1 MYENLKALHEQ
12 FIMETNAEK
21 IRLTDESNALADE
34 ARSLIARIQKNV
46 AKHEALSALMGEAAD
61 NAVSNYNGVEDMVGR
76 IKEALKDFNDS
87 DLPECKVELFEG
99 YCEYCGE
106 ELTTENMEIG
116 RDGQLICI
124 DCAVAEDEAE
134 EVLAEE

>member
-12 FIMETNAEK
+12 FIMETTAEK
-21 IRLTDESNALADE
+21 IRLTDESNVLADE

-87 DLPECKVELFEG
+87 DLPEGRVELFEG

-106 ELTTENMEIG
+106 ELTTNNAHLN
-116 RDGQLICI
+116 DGGYLICT
-124 DCAVAEDEAE
+124 DCAVAEDEAKE
-134 EVLAEE
+134 